1 MKTKAKILSLL
12 LAICLVAG
20 LMPMTALAGT
30 PTKAHVKAV
39 FSNTAETAGADSQI
53 CAATVKD
60 ENESFVLHYVYSSD
74 CIWNVQLFNRMRDGL
89 EEPYKSLIPVL
100 EKDDDSKNGF
110 LFLSDDQYKDMD
122 LDWSDP
128 AAVAGALVPG
138 SGTVATEENTS
149 SVFSSDSTD
158 IIDDYCSDYDEKVVE
173 FINEIGE
180 TITRPTGANIIEAV
194 GSAAKGGPYY
204 IVEDGMTKECYDVVI
219 FLHVSEISAY
229 TATKEAPVFTATGD
243 NSGTLSNVVAEMEYS
258 TDGGENWTEITGTTV
273 EITGVTADKDIQVRK
288 GDDDVQTI
296 DVTQAARPAGI
307 GKTDCTTAAQN
318 DGTITGVDST
328 MEYRLSTAS
337 EWTPISGNTV
347 TGLENGTYFVRV
359 KASGTVLASAAAKVS
374 IREYV
379 IYLPIPSNNYVPI
392 LAQAQNG
399 AFTVSPGAPLEGSK
413 VTISP
418 KPDEGFELAHI
429 SAVDGSGAEVRL
441 LRDDDGSYYF
451 IQPDSRVT
459 ITVTFRAV
467 SDVSDCPGDASCLLA
482 RFSDVDMHAWY
493 HDGLHYCVENG
504 LMSGMD
510 DNSFAPN
517 GTMTRAMVWTILA
530 RLDGVDAEGGAAWYS
545 AAQQWATENGISDG
559 TEPMVEITREQ
570 LAAILYRYELYRGRD
585 VSAGAYDGA
594 AAYPDYAEVSGY
606 AVAAMDWAVSS
617 GIINGADGLLAP
629 QAGATRAQAATL
641 LMRFIER

>member
-12 LAICLVAG
+12 LAICLLAG
-20 LMPMTALAGT
+20 LMPMTAFAGT
-30 PTKAHVKAV
+30 PTKAFVKAT
-39 FSNTAETAGADSQI
+39 FSEAAEKTGADSRI

-89 EEPYKSLIPVL
+89 AEPYKSLIPVL
-100 EKDDDSKNGF
+100 EEDDDSKNGF

-122 LDWSDP
+122 LDWADP
-128 AAVAGALVPG
+128 AAVAEALVPG
-138 SGTVATEENTS
+138 SGTVTTEENTS

-180 TITRPTGANIIEAV
+180 SITPPTGANIIEAIDSV
-194 GSAAKGGPYY
+194 AKGGPYY
-204 IVEDGMTKECYDVVI
+204 IVEDGIIKECYDVVI
-219 FLHVSEISAY
+219 LLHVSEISAY
-229 TATKEAPVFTATGD
+229 TATKKVPVFTATGD

-273 EITGVTADKDIQVRK
+273 EITGVTADKGIQVKK
-288 GDDDVQTI
+288 GGDVQTI

-359 KASGTVLASAAAKVS
+359 KANGTVLASAAVKVS

-379 IYLPIPSNNYVPI
+379 IYLPIPSNNYAPI

-559 TEPMVEITREQ
+559 TEPMGEITREQ

-594 AAYPDYAEVSGY
+594 ATYPDYAEVSGY
-606 AVAAMDWAVSS
+606 AVTAMDWAVSC

>member
-20 LMPMTALAGT
+20 LMPMTALADT
-30 PTKAHVKAV
+30 PTKAFVKAV
-39 FSNTAETAGADSQI
+39 FSAAAEKTGADSRI

-89 EEPYKSLIPVL
+89 AEPYKSLIPVL
-100 EKDDDSKNGF
+100 EEDDNNKKGF

-122 LDWSDP
+122 LDWADP
-128 AAVAGALVPG
+128 AAVAEALVPG
-138 SGTVATEENTS
+138 SGTVTTEENTS
-149 SVFSSDSTD
+149 SVFPGASTD
-158 IIDDYCSDYDEKVVE
+158 VIYEYGSDYDEHVVE
-173 FINEIGE
+173 TINEVGE
-180 TITRPTGANIIEAV
+180 SIKRPTGANIIDAIV
-194 GSAAKGGPYY
+194 SVSKGGPYY
-204 IVEDGMTKECYDVVI
+204 IVEDGITKECYDVVI
-219 FLHVSEISAY
+219 SLHVSRIFAY
-229 TATKEAPVFTATGD
+229 TASKHICAAQGD
-243 NSGTLSNVVAEMEYS
+243 WQHDENEHWKLCTCGAIVDKAAHT
-258 TDGGENWTEITGTTV
+258 GGEATCISKAVCDICGEGYGEINASNHTNLVKTEAKAATYITAGNIEYWHCDGCDKYFSDEAGAHEIALADTV
-273 EITGVTADKDIQVRK
+273 I
-288 GDDDVQTI
+288 
-296 DVTQAARPAGI
+296 P
-307 GKTDCTTAAQN
+307 
-318 DGTITGVDST
+318 
-328 MEYRLSTAS
+328 
-337 EWTPISGNTV
+337 PIV
-347 TGLENGTYFVRV
+347 
-359 KASGTVLASAAAKVS
+359 
-374 IREYV
+374 YV
-379 IYLPIPSNNYVPI
+379 PNNYAPI

-429 SAVDGSGAEVRL
+429 SAVDGSGAEVGL

-559 TEPMVEITREQ
+559 TEPMGEITREQ

-594 AAYPDYAEVSGY
+594 ATYPDYAEVSGY

-617 GIINGADGLLAP
+617 GIVNGADGLLAP